1 MKPTTI
7 EFSFDDAK
15 LEAINI
21 FLKDKNAT
29 LNDELERFMDSLYK
43 DYVPQ
48 EVRSFIEKKA
58 AEEMRAAS
66 PKRVVRKKPS
76 AASKPVSDKEIDG
89 GATTTR
95 PSEEKPV

>member
-48 EVRSFIEKKA
+48 EVRSFIEKKE

-76 AASKPVSDKEIDG
+76 TASKPVSGEETDG
-89 GATTTR
+89 GATTR
-95 PSEEKPV
+95 PSEEKSV

>member
-29 LNDELERFMDSLYK
+29 LNDELERFMDSMYK

-48 EVRSFIEKKA
+48 EVRSYIEKKE
-58 AEEMRAAS
+58 AEEMKAAS
-66 PKRVVRKKPS
+66 PKRIVRKKPS
-76 AASKPVSDKEIDG
+76 AASNAVSGDKADG
-89 GATTTR
+89 GATIR

>member
-48 EVRSFIEKKA
+48 EVRSFIEKKE
-58 AEEMRAAS
+58 AEEMRTAS

-76 AASKPVSDKEIDG
+76 TASKPVSGEETDG
-89 GATTTR
+89 GATTR
-95 PSEEKPV
+95 PNEEKPV